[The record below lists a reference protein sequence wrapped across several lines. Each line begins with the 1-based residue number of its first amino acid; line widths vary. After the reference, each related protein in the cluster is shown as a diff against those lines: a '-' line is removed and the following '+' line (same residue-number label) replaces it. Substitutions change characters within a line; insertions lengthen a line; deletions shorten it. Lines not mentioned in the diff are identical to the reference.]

1 MGRKNRIYPK
11 DWLIYKPYTVPDQVD
26 RYYVGLANEVMNL
39 LENSEVSGFFS
50 GHPELMRKAGVYFAM
65 WFEDICSGVGIWR
78 TVNEVCVKRYGVLLP
93 FYDMSEYYEGEV
105 NVQDT
110 ALLLWNFLQIY
121 NEHDSVINPENPGL
135 METACSLAG
144 LFDGEYETAPE
155 NVRLYEFV
163 HNPLVSDD
171 WWKCRELIEWF
182 HMSSYVFIDS
192 VDELADSAEEQ
203 IDMNCGSEHLSAQF
217 YVLKL
222 EQIFNYR
229 YNLLS
234 LTAAQWCGRIR
245 RDPVFDTV
253 HRSPVSYYLYK
264 GEADAERIVLYDLVG
279 DVEYAVERASFNRD
293 SIPVILGGAKA
304 GETVFITNLVRFK
317 DRYYVAGVIFPEG
330 KDKGVENVRMAREKK
345 SLKEQQKD
353 LYPVFLNASK
363 GQPAVFVKDSAGLRS
378 FYEKSMGFNLKDGVK
393 MPDVPAWAACVA
405 VYCDPV
411 SGMYV
416 SMRGGEC
423 VALPSNHFYD
433 KEVAKDQAL
442 SFYYDGGMVTY
453 WIACLLHDSN
463 LLPDAALNS
472 LKGYEY
478 GRDFLHRNGSFFLDY
493 FYGCCREYDYDPY
506 Q

>member
-1 MGRKNRIYPK
+1 
-11 DWLIYKPYTVPDQVD
+11 
-26 RYYVGLANEVMNL
+26 
-39 LENSEVSGFFS
+39 
-50 GHPELMRKAGVYFAM
+50 
-65 WFEDICSGVGIWR
+65 
-78 TVNEVCVKRYGVLLP
+78 
-93 FYDMSEYYEGEV
+93 
-105 NVQDT
+105 
-110 ALLLWNFLQIY
+110 
-121 NEHDSVINPENPGL
+121 
-135 METACSLAG
+135 
-144 LFDGEYETAPE
+144 
-155 NVRLYEFV
+155 
-163 HNPLVSDD
+163 
-171 WWKCRELIEWF
+171 
-182 HMSSYVFIDS
+182 
-192 VDELADSAEEQ
+192 
-203 IDMNCGSEHLSAQF
+203 
-217 YVLKL
+217 
-222 EQIFNYR
+222 
-229 YNLLS
+229 
-234 LTAAQWCGRIR
+234 
-245 RDPVFDTV
+245 
-253 HRSPVSYYLYK
+253 
-264 GEADAERIVLYDLVG
+264 
-279 DVEYAVERASFNRD
+279 
-293 SIPVILGGAKA
+293 
-304 GETVFITNLVRFK
+304 
-317 DRYYVAGVIFPEG
+317 
-330 KDKGVENVRMAREKK
+330 MAREKK

-423 VALPSNHFYD
+423 VALPSNHFYNKD
-433 KEVAKDQAL
+433 VAKDQAL